1 MKEKKEKNHKEY
13 DEHVDKCA
21 KSKKKALVAVA
32 GVNDAA
38 TTLKN
43 QREYQ
48 VQVTN
53 LKNLLVTSHEQA
65 LTKRQ
70 EANKIHQNYTQM
82 ITKFEQQTTMTNEQI
97 MESKTRISGA
107 QEIQRIIAVR
117 MKEVST
123 LISRPTVTASEK
135 SKLTSE
141 KSEITLKLE

>member
-1 MKEKKEKNHKEY
+1 
-13 DEHVDKCA
+13 
-21 KSKKKALVAVA
+21 
-32 GVNDAA
+32 
-38 TTLKN
+38 
-43 QREYQ
+43 
-48 VQVTN
+48 
-53 LKNLLVTSHEQA
+53 
-65 LTKRQ
+65 
-70 EANKIHQNYTQM
+70 M